1 MTRSVRASNGEQF
14 TAPSRFGIPLNPPS
28 KGDLRGS
35 LRKTSVVYDLAPFS
49 VWPMGDLR
57 GGAPKRSGWIR
68 VRPCSPIAAGPKN
81 AGFSPI
87 EVLIAMA
94 ILAIG
99 IMAVVKLFPSGLQ
112 FSRIAQ
118 ERTVA
123 AELADAN
130 LGRMRMTGA
139 GNLLGVARAGDI
151 YNSSAGVELGTEGRV
166 PREGLLDGYATV
178 VQRSGGVLESKLVRV
193 VFTVDLAD
201 GRRENFV
208 TYVTDY

>member
-1 MTRSVRASNGEQF
+1 MKQYQ
-14 TAPSRFGIPLNPPS
+14 
-28 KGDLRGS
+28 
-35 LRKTSVVYDLAPFS
+35 RKD
-49 VWPMGDLR
+49 
-57 GGAPKRSGWIR
+57 
-68 VRPCSPIAAGPKN
+68 

-139 GNLLGVARAGDI
+139 GNLLGVARAGAI
-151 YNSSAGVELGTEGRV
+151 YNTAAGVGLGTEGRL
-166 PREGLLDGYATV
+166 PQEGLLDGYATV
-178 VQRSGGVLESKLVRV
+178 VQRPGGILESKLVRV